1 MVPMLISTLHAETGY
16 LACMTELRHAS
27 VIAQGASWNGT
38 VVEPLIKDIPN
49 KAEYNNLY
57 IPPFKGHCSWSQMH
71 AYIQYIRNL

>member
-57 IPPFKGHCSWSQMH
+57 TS
-71 AYIQYIRNL
+71 IQRTLFVVPNACLHTIHS